1 MVEEPV
7 VEEPVVVVAPAE
19 KPAEAETQ
27 KEQLFLRSAAQLQPK
42 AAALFR
48 SLLKIHTTPNA
59 GISFGERQE
68 KVAIQNRATLR
79 RRVGFGHG
87 ATGVDDIT
95 ASQLAQLAKSLGK
108 RVDGFL
114 VVGYAD
120 TTGTSEQN
128 RAISE
133 KRASSVVRAMT
144 DSYPGTLSL
153 QATSLGSTEKFD
165 SQNLS
170 KNRIVEIWSFEGAP
184 AEEEPVEE
192 TSVVE
197 EPVAE
202 EPVVEEP
209 VVMEPGGRGTRRG
222 GNTRDRDTRG
232 RGACRRGTR
241 DRGARRGG
249 NTRGGGT
256 RGGGTRR
263 GGNPW

>member
-1 MVEEPV
+1 MAEEPVVEEPDGEGARGHRGARGGGNTRRSRQPMVEEPVVEEPVVEEPV

-153 QATSLGSTEKFD
+153 QATYLGSTEKFD

-197 EPVAE
+197 EPVVV
-202 EPVVEEP
+202 EPVV
-209 VVMEPGGRGTRRG
+209 RSR
-222 GNTRDRDTRG
+222 
-232 RGACRRGTR
+232 
-241 DRGARRGG
+241 
-249 NTRGGGT
+249 
-256 RGGGTRR
+256 
-263 GGNPW
+263 W

>member
-1 MVEEPV
+1 M
-7 VEEPVVVVAPAE
+7 
-19 KPAEAETQ
+19 
-27 KEQLFLRSAAQLQPK
+27 
-42 AAALFR
+42 
-48 SLLKIHTTPNA
+48 
-59 GISFGERQE
+59 
-68 KVAIQNRATLR
+68 R

-153 QATSLGSTEKFD
+153 QATYLGSTEKFD

-192 TSVVE
+192 VPVEQVPVEETSVVE

-202 EPVVEEP
+202 EPVEEPAVVEEP
-209 VVMEPGGRGTRRG
+209 VEKPPVENSPTDEALAEIPLPDESPAPEASESVIKARPLFCAPPNNSNRRLLRSSNRSSKSIPRRMGRRALASAKRQSPCKTELLYAGASAS
-222 GNTRDRDTRG
+222 DTG
-232 RGACRRGTR
+232 PLESMTSPPA
-241 DRGARRGG
+241 
-249 NTRGGGT
+249 NLP
-256 RGGGTRR
+256 
-263 GGNPW
+263 N